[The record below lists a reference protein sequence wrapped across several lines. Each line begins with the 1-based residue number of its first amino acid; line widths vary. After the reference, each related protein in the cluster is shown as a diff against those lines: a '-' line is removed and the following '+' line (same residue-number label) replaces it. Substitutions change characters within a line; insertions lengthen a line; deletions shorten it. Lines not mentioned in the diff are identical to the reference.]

1 MYKVENEELE
11 SATKLEEKEGATKM
25 DQLVFLTVSWWSS
38 KSLMHSAR
46 HEIEGEA
53 DTEADV

>member
-25 DQLVFLTVSWWSS
+25 DQLVFLTVS
-38 KSLMHSAR
+38 
-46 HEIEGEA
+46 
-53 DTEADV
+53 